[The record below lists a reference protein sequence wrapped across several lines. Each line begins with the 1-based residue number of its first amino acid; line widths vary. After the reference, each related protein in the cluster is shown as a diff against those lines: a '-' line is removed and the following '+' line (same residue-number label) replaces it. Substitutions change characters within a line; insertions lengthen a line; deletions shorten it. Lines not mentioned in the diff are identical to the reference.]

1 MGYGE
6 DWPGA
11 RAVAVIR
18 DLNRCVVC
26 GQMWDDGHH
35 RVVQGMGGR
44 AHDEDRH
51 SPEKV
56 VTVCRR
62 CHGVI
67 HRNRAVAETLGYF
80 VKTGYDPTVVPVW
93 YAQEQCWF
101 TLTPGGTRIYQQMIK
116 PEELL

>member
-56 VTVCRR
+56 ITVCRR
-62 CHGVI
+62 CHGRV
-67 HRNRAVAETLGYF
+67 HGNRAVAELLGYF